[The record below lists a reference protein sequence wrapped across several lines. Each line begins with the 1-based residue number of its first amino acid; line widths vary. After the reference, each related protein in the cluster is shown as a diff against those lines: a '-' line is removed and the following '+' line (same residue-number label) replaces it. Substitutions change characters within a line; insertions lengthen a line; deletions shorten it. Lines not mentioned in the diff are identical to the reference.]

1 MVGRYGVTFFP
12 GAGTHPAGYQEI
24 MKTVLIVDDEESILS
39 VITEYLAMRDE
50 ELALLTATDGK
61 KAMEIMQSS
70 ASIDLV
76 ITDLRMPVM
85 DGFELIRYMAVRHPE
100 TPVIAMSGTDPGRV
114 EALDIGNPFRY
125 IEKPFLFEDLAM
137 MVEGL
142 I

>member
-1 MVGRYGVTFFP
+1 
-12 GAGTHPAGYQEI
+12 

>member
-1 MVGRYGVTFFP
+1 
-12 GAGTHPAGYQEI
+12 
-24 MKTVLIVDDEESILS
+24 MKKVLIVDDEESILS
-39 VITEYLAMRDE
+39 IITEYLAMCDE
-50 ELALLTATDGK
+50 DLRIITATDGK
-61 KAMEIMQSS
+61 RAMEIMESS

-85 DGFELIRYMAVRHPE
+85 DGFELIRYMAERHPE
-100 TPVIAMSGTDPGRV
+100 TPVIAMSGDSDPGRIEQLNV
-114 EALDIGNPFRY
+114 ENPFRY